1 MEMRFNPF
9 GPVCNNIL
17 VPLAQSLYKPYDT
30 LFKQSIQPL
39 YRSMMSPS
47 QDYCDAVER
56 YTILIKTAEL
66 VVQFCVYLFC
76 YQKGWEIGT
85 HYLGLA
91 GGALAFSLIYAAGC
105 WVDTQLKTNT
115 HDICTGTWLYL
126 KGLRNLGVNREAMLA
141 SMIVA
146 GHLTKKHGDP
156 HAPTVWEN
164 KRTKAA
170 EWVAGCIF
178 KKEPLLPLVNEACDR
193 DLVDRSQDLPNG
205 QREQTVT
212 HLAPTT
218 PIHEAGATGEIL
230 SDG

>member
-1 MEMRFNPF
+1 MSIRFNPF

-17 VPLAQSLYKPYDT
+17 IPLAQSLYKPYDT
-30 LFKQSIQPL
+30 LFQQSIKPL
-39 YRSMMSPS
+39 YRFVMNPS
-47 QDYCDAVER
+47 QDYYDAVER

-156 HAPTVWEN
+156 HAPTGWE
-164 KRTKAA
+164 KQRTKAA
-170 EWVAGCIF
+170 EWIAGCIF
-178 KKEPLLPLVNEACDR
+178 KKEPLLPLGNEDGSR
-193 DLVDRSQDLPNG
+193 DLIDRPQDSSNG
-205 QREQTVT
+205 QCEQTVA
-212 HLAPTT
+212 HFT
-218 PIHEAGATGEIL
+218 PAASIHETGTTGQIL